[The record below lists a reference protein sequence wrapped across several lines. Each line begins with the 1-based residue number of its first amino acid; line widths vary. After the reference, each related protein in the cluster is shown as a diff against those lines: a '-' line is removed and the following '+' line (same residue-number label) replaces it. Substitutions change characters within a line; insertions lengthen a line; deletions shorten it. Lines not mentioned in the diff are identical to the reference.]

1 MKSSDTKYAL
11 LIPNQTLLMLDNEV
25 VMNCNQHEKNF
36 ANMIKRLEKKEK
48 YSIFITYVLLVK

>member
-1 MKSSDTKYAL
+1 
-11 LIPNQTLLMLDNEV
+11 MLDNEV